1 MPVIIKPI
9 QANLTRDTELIARMV
24 LYRLDRILMS
34 KFGLATNKNDHQYV
48 KTEVK
53 IHIGLTL
60 FNL

>member
-9 QANLTRDTELIARMV
+9 QANLTRATELIARM
-24 LYRLDRILMS
+24 ILMS